1 MSVVPNGTRF
11 TLRIFESIS
20 SKCGGIINFSE
31 KVIVT
36 TPSFETV
43 IAFQKGIGL
52 LFNSGVSSG
61 ISTVYFIVLTYL
73 DFYDAEAELFVAL
86 VLFEVV
92 VFVALVVLVVVSFTT
107 AVTGGTQVAD

>member
-1 MSVVPNGTRF
+1 LSVVPKGTRF
-11 TLRIFESIS
+11 TLSILESIS
-20 SKCGGIINFSE
+20 SKRGGIINFSE

-61 ISTVYFIVLTYL
+61 ISTVYSIILAYL
-73 DFYDAEAELFVAL
+73 DFDDAEAELFVDL

-92 VFVALVVLVVVSFTT
+92 EFVALVALVVLVVV
-107 AVTGGTQVAD
+107 